1 MGNNGQGPD
10 GELAMKIDAHRHT
23 QDTHATDGTR
33 RADNDAGV
41 APGGRLAGAGASDRV
56 ELSGDAGILTD
67 SGMTFLAEIGI
78 DTEPMLA
85 RRTQRS
91 GRVLCRPCLDWSER
105 RPHLAGALGAALCA
119 QSMREGW
126 TRRLDGTRAVLITR
140 KGERIFRERFGATIG

>member
-56 ELSGDAGILTD
+56 ELSGDAALRTAALKAANEAPSIRTDLVDRMRERLAHGQIGTD
-67 SGMTFLAEIGI
+67 STRLADAILNDI
-78 DTEPMLA
+78 LP
-85 RRTQRS
+85 
-91 GRVLCRPCLDWSER
+91 
-105 RPHLAGALGAALCA
+105 
-119 QSMREGW
+119 
-126 TRRLDGTRAVLITR
+126 
-140 KGERIFRERFGATIG
+140 